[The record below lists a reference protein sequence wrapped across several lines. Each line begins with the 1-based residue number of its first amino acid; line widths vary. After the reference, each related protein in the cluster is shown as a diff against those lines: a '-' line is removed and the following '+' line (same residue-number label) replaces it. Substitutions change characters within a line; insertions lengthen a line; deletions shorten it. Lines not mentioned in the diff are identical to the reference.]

1 MQTGVDRY
9 MRADDAERRPSV
21 QRPIVIFVGQ
31 SIFIFVDVSSLKRSE
46 CRLADWKRASVLA
59 LRLPWEGKVG

>member
-21 QRPIVIFVGQ
+21 QRVVIVVGQ